1 MHTTLGA
8 ETPQLSDDE
17 SVWSIPRA
25 RFVET
30 DMRPQG
36 AVQAYGMAC
45 SVSHLRAM
53 REAECRYG
61 DKPVIIFE
69 DDQAFLPNARTYL
82 PQICLHLMKSNLW
95 RGRMLM
101 YLGRGQHSSQI
112 NQRVHALSVFQ
123 RLGAITLRRLQV
135 GERSVP
141 RHLPRHGSSSCSAHL
156 LFQEQVIRTAGL
168 EDGRRSVSG
177 VPNSVRP
184 FARVLQGAKATP
196 KVMLKQLLRASALPG
211 SCDALCRGGG
221 HSLQGRRILS
231 VRYEECRATVRE

>member
-1 MHTTLGA
+1 MSAWSFENRHVLAQVEILG
-8 ETPQLSDDE
+8 
-17 SVWSIPRA
+17 V
-25 RFVET
+25 VET

-123 RLGAITLRRLQV
+123 RLGPSHCGACKSDSGACQGTSPDTAQAVAQRIC
-135 GERSVP
+135 
-141 RHLPRHGSSSCSAHL
+141 CS
-156 LFQEQVIRTAGL
+156 RN
-168 EDGRRSVSG
+168 R
-177 VPNSVRP
+177 
-184 FARVLQGAKATP
+184 
-196 KVMLKQLLRASALPG
+196 
-211 SCDALCRGGG
+211 
-221 HSLQGRRILS
+221 
-231 VRYEECRATVRE
+231 